1 MLTLSFGYYH
11 EEPADVLADS
21 PLRQRIDDL
30 RALGV
35 VVLAAAG
42 NDSTS
47 RPFYPAAFTPFR
59 DGSIQSALA
68 SGDPDAPPLVSVA
81 ALNPDRSVALFSNG
95 GDWVACFSPGAVLVS
110 TLPIVDAGAR
120 AATVLGH
127 PPIEPDT
134 VLPSFRSSL
143 DPDNYT
149 GFGTWSGTSFAA
161 PVAAGAIAAGL
172 LEHAT
177 LDNVSA
183 VAGRARGREV
193 LEDLDFDL

>member
-1 MLTLSFGYYH
+1 VLT
-11 EEPADVLADS
+11 DT

-30 RALGV
+30 RALGMV
-35 VVLAAAG
+35 VVAAAG

-59 DGSIQSALA
+59 DGSIQSTLA
-68 SGDPDAPPLVSVA
+68 SGDPDAAPLVSVA

-120 AATVLGH
+120 AATVLGR
-127 PPIEPDT
+127 PPASRDAVEPA
-134 VLPSFRSSL
+134 FRGSV
-143 DPDNYT
+143 DPDHYT

-161 PVAAGAIAAGL
+161 PVAAGAIAASL
-172 LEHAT
+172 LEHAA
-177 LDNVSA
+177 LSDVSTA
-183 VAGRARGREV
+183 AGRARGRDV
-193 LEDLDFDL
+193 LKSLEFAL